1 MTDREYY
8 NKLAEFHDRNMKRA
22 FIPKEE
28 FSPKEYFE
36 FQQEYRDF
44 TMEYYRQKQQEME
57 AQKQLEKEIEE
68 KAYDCVEDAL
78 EDFLKG
84 FNGNIN
90 LKL

>member
-1 MTDREYY
+1 MTEREYY
-8 NKLAEFHDRNMKRA
+8 NKLSDFHIRNMKRA

-28 FSPKEYFE
+28 FNQKEYFE
-36 FQQEYRDF
+36 FQQEYHNF
-44 TMEYYRQKQQEME
+44 IMEYYRQKQQEIE

-68 KAYDCVEDAL
+68 KASACVEDAL

>member
-8 NKLAEFHDRNMKRA
+8 NKVAEFHARNMKRA

-28 FSPKEYFE
+28 FSQKEYFE
-36 FQQEYRDF
+36 FQQEYKDF
-44 TMEYYRQKQQEME
+44 MIEYQRQKQQEIE
-57 AQKQLEKEIEE
+57 TEKQLAKEIEE
-68 KAYDCVEDAL
+68 KASACVEDAL

-90 LKL
+90 VKL

>member
-1 MTDREYY
+1 MTEREYY
-8 NKLAEFHDRNMKRA
+8 NKLAEFHERNMKRA

-28 FSPKEYFE
+28 FSQKEYFE

-44 TMEYYRQKQQEME
+44 ILEYQRQKQQEIE
-57 AQKQLEKEIEE
+57 AEKQLAKEIEE
-68 KAYDCVEDAL
+68 KAYACVEDAL

-90 LKL
+90 VKL